1 MTRERF
7 PYSEPDPSYRDRRRQ
22 PDRLL
27 RLKAVISRTGMPIST
42 IYRRELAGRFPRR
55 LRIGVRAVAWYESE
69 IEEFIANPMAY
80 RPSNSPARIELRG
93 YLPPS
98 QA

>member
-1 MTRERF
+1 
-7 PYSEPDPSYRDRRRQ
+7 
-22 PDRLL
+22 
-27 RLKAVISRTGMPIST
+27 MPIST

-69 IEEFIANPMAY
+69 IEEFIANPMGY
-80 RPSNSPARIELRG
+80 QPSSSPARIELRG

>member
-7 PYSEPDPSYRDRRRQ
+7 PNSEPDPSYRDRRRQ

-27 RLKAVISRTGMPIST
+27 RLKAVISMIGMPIST

-69 IEEFIANPMAY
+69 IEEFIANPMGY
-80 RPSNSPARIELRG
+80 QPSSSPARSELRG
-93 YLPPS
+93 
-98 QA
+98 